1 MDPTSISLSQW
12 ILIGG
17 GLGLLVGLVPL
28 ILGFVKKNLKFGVF
42 GFLGSI
48 IGGAVLGLLLAI
60 PIAGLFT
67 WLIFR
72 GRSAPVEVV
81 VVNENPIDVSLK
93 KPYDN

>member
-1 MDPTSISLSQW
+1 MDPTSITLTQW

-60 PIAGLFT
+60 PVAAIFT
-67 WLIFR
+67 WLIIR
-72 GRSAPVEVV
+72 GSGKNADIG
-81 VVNENPIDVSLK
+81 NPA
-93 KPYDN
+93 